1 MKALGI
7 VGSPRKGGNCE
18 ILTAHCLKAIAEEV
32 IETELIGLAG
42 LDIRPCNACGACS
55 GNDTCS
61 IKDDVWPIYE
71 KMKAADAIIIAAP
84 VYMGS
89 LAGLA
94 KCFMERAGYIDRNNK
109 RVFTGKVGGPIVV
122 ARRAGQNFT
131 LAQMTFWFQL
141 CGFVMPTSNYWP
153 MAIGRVKGD
162 VVNDEEGMRTAW
174 NLGKNAALLL
184 KKLNSK

>member
-7 VGSPRKGGNCE
+7 STSPRKGGNCE
-18 ILTAHCLKAIAEEV
+18 ILTAHCLKAVAEEG
-32 IETELIGLAG
+32 IETELISLAG
-42 LDIRPCNACGACS
+42 MDIRPCNACSACS
-55 GNDTCS
+55 GNETCS
-61 IKDDVWPIYE
+61 INDDLLPIYE
-71 KMKAADAIIIAAP
+71 KMKVADAIIISAP

-89 LAGLA
+89 LAGIS
-94 KCFMERAGYIDRNNK
+94 KSFMERAGYIDRNNK
-109 RVFTGKVGGPIVV
+109 RLFSGKVGGPIVV

-131 LAQMTFWFQL
+131 VAQMDLWFQL

>member
-7 VGSPRKGGNCE
+7 AGSPRKGGNSE
-18 ILTAHCLKAIAEEV
+18 ILAAHCLKAIAEEGME
-32 IETELIGLAG
+32 IELISLAG
-42 LDIRPCNACGACS
+42 RDIRPCIACGACS
-55 GNDTCS
+55 QSETCP
-61 IKDDVWPIYE
+61 IDDDLLPLYNQ
-71 KMKAADAIIIAAP
+71 MKKADAIIIAAP

-94 KCFMERAGYIDRNNK
+94 KCFMERAGYIDRNNR

-131 LAQMTFWFQL
+131 LAQMMFWFQL
-141 CGFVMPTSNYWP
+141 CGFLTPGSNYWN
-153 MAIGRVKGD
+153 MAVGRIKGD

-174 NLGKNAALLL
+174 NFGKNIAALLNR
-184 KKLNSK
+184 LNK